1 MRSVAAAAVLLLC
14 ASGVGAQ
21 VVEPEQPIQELFTG
35 ETVFVQGRGEVQFT
49 TVLDGRKDG
58 DAKSW
63 TAAQE
68 IQYGVTDWLE
78 LDAALPFVNGLESTA
93 LSHAGLGDIEL
104 GFLLGL
110 ARHIRTG
117 AFSVG
122 ARVRLPT
129 GDEAKG
135 HGDGETAP
143 ETVVIF
149 GKALGKAQLH
159 ASAEVGFPNKAAPRE
174 WTYGAGVVVPT
185 GRWRE
190 TLELDARH
198 EGDEDRLLLTPGL
211 YFKPRKAFEIGVGVP
226 IGLTQ
231 RSSDVGA
238 VVVATLGLGGR

>member
-1 MRSVAAAAVLLLC
+1 MRSAAAAVALLLC
-14 ASGVGAQ
+14 ASGAGAQ
-21 VVEPEQPIQELFTG
+21 VVEPDQPIQELFVG

-49 TVLDGRKDG
+49 TVWDGRKDG
-58 DAKSW
+58 DEKSW
-63 TAAQE
+63 TATQE
-68 IQYGVTDWLE
+68 VQYGVTDWLE
-78 LDAALPFVNGLESTA
+78 LDVALPFVNGLESTA
-93 LSHAGLGDIEL
+93 LSHAGLGDLEV
-104 GFLLGL
+104 GCLLGL

-117 AFSVG
+117 ALSVG

-135 HGDGETAP
+135 HGEGETVP

-149 GKALGKAQLH
+149 GKALGNAQVH
-159 ASAEVGFPNKAAPRE
+159 ASAEVGFVNKGAPKE

-198 EGDEDRLLLTPGL
+198 QGDEDRLLLTPGL

-238 VVVATLGLGGR
+238 VVVATLDLGGR